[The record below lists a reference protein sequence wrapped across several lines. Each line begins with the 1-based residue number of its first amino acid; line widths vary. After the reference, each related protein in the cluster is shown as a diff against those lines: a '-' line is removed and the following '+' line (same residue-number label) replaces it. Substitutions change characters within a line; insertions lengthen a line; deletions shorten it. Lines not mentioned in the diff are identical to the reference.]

1 MDSVRIFIW
10 NLGETSNV
18 LGKGIKKS
26 WGWLGLTVLLLGSPC
41 GWAAEFSASFKGTD
55 IQEFIN
61 TVSKNLNKTVII
73 DPTVRGTISVRS
85 YDMMDEGQ
93 YYQFFLSVLDVYG
106 FSVVPMDNGV
116 LKVIRSKDAKS
127 SSIPL
132 ANNEQPGVG
141 DELVTRVV
149 PLNNVAARDLAP
161 LLRQLNDNAGAGTVV
176 HYEPSNVLL
185 MTGRAAV
192 IKRLVDIVNTVDKT
206 GDREMITVSL
216 TYASAEDVAKLV
228 NDLNKTDEKNALP
241 STMLANVVAD
251 ERTNSVVVSGEEN
264 ARQRAVEMIR
274 QLDRKQVA
282 QGGTKVIYLK
292 YAKALDLIEVLAGNG
307 TSGNRN
313 SSSTNSSRPSST
325 RSNNTLNNSNSSS
338 SGSSSG
344 SGSSSS
350 SSSSSMGFGSAFGSA
365 NSSGGRTIVIQG
377 KEVTVRAHDQT
388 NSLIITA
395 PPDIMR
401 DLEQV
406 INQLDIRR
414 PQVLVEAI
422 IAEIQDA
429 DGLNMGIQWA
439 NKRAGMIQFPNSNAS
454 NNIPIS
460 TAVIGTDQFRS
471 DGTLT
476 TAYANALGSF
486 NGITAG
492 FYRGNWSMLLTAL
505 SSDSKNDVLATPSIV
520 TLDNM
525 EATFNVGQEVPVLT
539 GSQTTVGSGN
549 NIFNTVERKTVGIKL
564 RVKPQINEGDSVLL
578 QIEQEVSS
586 VAEGNSSTNSSLGVT
601 FNTRTVNNAV
611 MVTNGETVV
620 VGGLLDKNTIETNNK
635 VPLLGDIP
643 WLGSL
648 FRSKVQTMNKRNLML
663 FLRPTI
669 IRDPGQFQDAS
680 INKYRSF
687 NNEQQ
692 KQRGEGNGVLD
703 NNTLR
708 LSGGNTYTFRQVQSS
723 ISAFYQPEG
732 R

>member
-1 MDSVRIFIW
+1 M
-10 NLGETSNV
+10 
-18 LGKGIKKS
+18 KKS

-85 YDMMDEGQ
+85 YDMMNEGQ

-132 ANNEQPGVG
+132 ANNEQPGIG

-206 GDREMITVSL
+206 GDREMVTVPL

-228 NDLNKTDEKNALP
+228 NDLNKSDEKNALP

-251 ERTNSVVVSGEEN
+251 GRTNSVVVSGEEN

-274 QLDRKQVA
+274 QLDRKQVV

-313 SSSTNSSRPSST
+313 SSSNASRPSSP
-325 RSNNTLNNSNSSS
+325 RSGSGSNSNSSSGS

-344 SGSSSS
+344 NSSSSS
-350 SSSSSMGFGSAFGSA
+350 SSSSSMGFGSAFGSTS
-365 NSSGGRTIVIQG
+365 SSGGRTITIQG

-429 DGLNMGIQWA
+429 DGLNLGIQWA
-439 NKRAGMIQFPNSNAS
+439 NKRAGMTQFTNTG
-454 NNIPIS
+454 IPIS

-476 TAYANALGSF
+476 TAYASALSSF

-539 GSQTTVGSGN
+539 GSQTTSAD

-586 VAEGNSSTNSSLGVT
+586 VADSNSSTNSSLGVT

-620 VGGLLDKNTIETNNK
+620 VGGLLDKTSVESNDK

-648 FRSKVQTMNKRNLML
+648 FRSKSQEVRKRNLML

-669 IRDPGQFQDAS
+669 IRDPGQFQEAS

-692 KQRGEGNGVLD
+692 QQRGEGNGVLD

>member
-1 MDSVRIFIW
+1 M
-10 NLGETSNV
+10 
-18 LGKGIKKS
+18 
-26 WGWLGLTVLLLGSPC
+26 GLTVLLLGSPC

-85 YDMMDEGQ
+85 YDMMNEGQ

-192 IKRLVDIVNTVDKT
+192 IKRLVDIINTVDKT
-206 GDREMITVSL
+206 GDREMVTVAL
-216 TYASAEDVAKLV
+216 TYASADDVAKLV
-228 NDLNKTDEKNALP
+228 NELNKSDEKNALP

-274 QLDRKQVA
+274 QLDRKQVV

-313 SSSTNSSRPSST
+313 SSSSNASRSSSSRSGNSSSS
-325 RSNNTLNNSNSSS
+325 SSNSSSGS

-344 SGSSSS
+344 NSSSS
-350 SSSSSMGFGSAFGSA
+350 SSSSSMGFGSAFGSTS
-365 NSSGGRTIVIQG
+365 SSGGRTITIQG

-429 DGLNMGIQWA
+429 DGLNLGIQWA
-439 NKRAGMIQFPNSNAS
+439 NKRAGMTQFTNTG
-454 NNIPIS
+454 IPIS

-476 TAYANALGSF
+476 TAYASALSSF

-586 VAEGNSSTNSSLGVT
+586 VADSNSSTNSSLGVT

-648 FRSKVQTMNKRNLML
+648 FRSKSQTMSKRNLML

-669 IRDPGQFQDAS
+669 IRDPGQFQEAS
-680 INKYRSF
+680 VSKYRSF

-692 KQRGEGNGVLD
+692 QQRGEGNGVLD

-723 ISAFYQPEG
+723 ISAFYKPEG

>member
-1 MDSVRIFIW
+1 M
-10 NLGETSNV
+10 

-26 WGWLGLTVLLLGSPC
+26 WGWLGVTVLLLGSPC

-85 YDMMDEGQ
+85 YDMMNEGQ

-206 GDREMITVSL
+206 GDREMVTVPL

-228 NDLNKTDEKNALP
+228 NDLNKSDEKNALP

-251 ERTNSVVVSGEEN
+251 GRTNSVVVSGEEN

-274 QLDRKQVA
+274 QLDRKQVV

-313 SSSTNSSRPSST
+313 SSSNASRPSSP
-325 RSNNTLNNSNSSS
+325 RSSSSSNSNSNSSS
-338 SGSSSG
+338 SSNSS

-350 SSSSSMGFGSAFGSA
+350 SSNSSMGFGSAFGSTS
-365 NSSGGRTIVIQG
+365 SSGGRTITIQG

-429 DGLNMGIQWA
+429 DGLNLGIQWA
-439 NKRAGMIQFPNSNAS
+439 NKRAGMSQFTNTG
-454 NNIPIS
+454 IPIS

-476 TAYANALGSF
+476 TAYASAIGSF

-539 GSQTTVGSGN
+539 GSQTTSAD

-586 VAEGNSSTNSSLGVT
+586 VADSNSSTNSSLGVT

-620 VGGLLDKNTIETNNK
+620 VGGLLDKTAVETNNK

-648 FRSKVQTMNKRNLML
+648 FRSKSQTVSKRNLML

-669 IRDPGQFQDAS
+669 IRDPQQYQQAS
-680 INKYRSF
+680 ISKYRSF

-692 KQRGEGNGVLD
+692 QQRGEGNSVLD

>member
-1 MDSVRIFIW
+1 MGF
-10 NLGETSNV
+10 
-18 LGKGIKKS
+18 
-26 WGWLGLTVLLLGSPC
+26 TVLLLGSTYS
-41 GWAAEFSASFKGTD
+41 WSAEFSASFKGTD

-85 YDMMDEGQ
+85 YDMMNEDQ

-132 ANNEQPGVG
+132 ANSAQPGVG

-149 PLNNVAARDLAP
+149 PLSNVTARDLAP

-192 IKRLVDIVNTVDKT
+192 IKRLVEIVDTVDKT
-206 GDREMITVSL
+206 GDREMVTVPL
-216 TYASAEDVAKLV
+216 THASAEDVAKLI
-228 NDLNKTDEKNALP
+228 NELGKNDEKNALP
-241 STMLANVVAD
+241 STMVANVVAD

-264 ARQRAVEMIR
+264 ARNRAVEMIR
-274 QLDRKQVA
+274 QLDRKQVV

-313 SSSTNSSRPSST
+313 SSSNSSRSSSSSRAGSGST
-325 RSNNTLNNSNSSS
+325 NNNSTTSSSNSSS
-338 SGSSSG
+338 GST
-344 SGSSSS
+344 SSSS
-350 SSSSSMGFGSAFGSA
+350 NSSMGFGSAFGSA
-365 NSSGGRTIVIQG
+365 NSSGGRTITIQG
-377 KEVTVRAHDQT
+377 KEVIVRAHDQT

-429 DGLNMGIQWA
+429 DGLNLGIQWA
-439 NKRAGMIQFPNSNAS
+439 NKRAGMTQFTNTG
-454 NNIPIS
+454 IPIS
-460 TAVIGTDQFRS
+460 TAVIGTDQYRS

-476 TAYANALGSF
+476 TSYASALGSF
-486 NGITAG
+486 NGIAAG

-586 VAEGNSSTNSSLGVT
+586 VADSNNSTNSSLGAT

-620 VGGLLDKNTIETNNK
+620 VGGLLDKSTIETNNK

-643 WLGSL
+643 VLGNL
-648 FRSKVQTMNKRNLML
+648 FRSKSQTMSKRNLML

-669 IRDPGQFQDAS
+669 IRDPQQFQDAS
-680 INKYRSF
+680 ISKYRSF

-692 KQRGEGNGVLD
+692 QQRGDGKGVLD
-703 NNTLR
+703 SNTVR
-708 LSGGNTYTFRQVQSS
+708 LPGGNSYTFRQVQSS
-723 ISAFYQPEG
+723 IAAFYQPEG

>member
-1 MDSVRIFIW
+1 MASVRIFIW

-85 YDMMDEGQ
+85 YDMMNEGQ

-192 IKRLVDIVNTVDKT
+192 IKRLVDIINTVDKT
-206 GDREMITVSL
+206 GDREMVTVAL
-216 TYASAEDVAKLV
+216 TYASADDVAKLV
-228 NDLNKTDEKNALP
+228 NELNKSDEKNALP

-274 QLDRKQVA
+274 QLDRKQVV

-313 SSSTNSSRPSST
+313 SSSSNASRSSSSRSGNSSSS
-325 RSNNTLNNSNSSS
+325 SSNSSSGS

-344 SGSSSS
+344 NSSSS
-350 SSSSSMGFGSAFGSA
+350 SSSSSMGFGSAFGSTS
-365 NSSGGRTIVIQG
+365 SSGGRTITIQG

-429 DGLNMGIQWA
+429 DGLNLGIQWA
-439 NKRAGMIQFPNSNAS
+439 NKRAGMTQFTNTG
-454 NNIPIS
+454 IPIS

-476 TAYANALGSF
+476 TAYASALSSF

-586 VAEGNSSTNSSLGVT
+586 VADSNSSTNSSLGVT

-648 FRSKVQTMNKRNLML
+648 FRSKSQTMSKRNLML

-669 IRDPGQFQDAS
+669 IRDPGQFQEAS
-680 INKYRSF
+680 VSKYRSF

-692 KQRGEGNGVLD
+692 QQRGEGNGVLD

-723 ISAFYQPEG
+723 ISAFYKPEG

>member
-1 MDSVRIFIW
+1 M
-10 NLGETSNV
+10 

-85 YDMMDEGQ
+85 YDMMNEGQ

-132 ANNEQPGVG
+132 ANNEQPGIG

-206 GDREMITVSL
+206 GDREMVTVPL

-228 NDLNKTDEKNALP
+228 NDLNKSDEKNALP

-251 ERTNSVVVSGEEN
+251 GRTNSVVVSGEEN

-274 QLDRKQVA
+274 QLDRKQVV

-313 SSSTNSSRPSST
+313 SSSNASRPSSP
-325 RSNNTLNNSNSSS
+325 RSSSSSNSNSN
-338 SGSSSG
+338 SGSSSNSS

-350 SSSSSMGFGSAFGSA
+350 SSSSSMGFGSAFGSTS
-365 NSSGGRTIVIQG
+365 SSGGRTITIQG

-429 DGLNMGIQWA
+429 DGLNLGIQWA
-439 NKRAGMIQFPNSNAS
+439 NKRAGMTQFTNTG
-454 NNIPIS
+454 IPIS

-476 TAYANALGSF
+476 TAYASALSSF

-539 GSQTTVGSGN
+539 GSQTTSAD

-586 VAEGNSSTNSSLGVT
+586 VADSNSSTNSSLGVT

-620 VGGLLDKNTIETNNK
+620 VGGLLDKSTDEVNSK

-643 WLGSL
+643 WLGNL
-648 FRSKVQTMNKRNLML
+648 FRSKSQTVKKRNLML
-663 FLRPTI
+663 FLRPSI
-669 IRDPGQFQDAS
+669 IRDPRQFQEAS

-692 KQRGEGNGVLD
+692 QQRGEGNSVLD

>member
-1 MDSVRIFIW
+1 MKR
-10 NLGETSNV
+10 
-18 LGKGIKKS
+18 
-26 WGWLGLTVLLLGSPC
+26 WGWLGLTALLISSTYS
-41 GWAAEFSASFKGTD
+41 WSAEFSASFKGTD

-73 DPTVRGTISVRS
+73 DPTVRGTITVRS
-85 YDMMDEGQ
+85 YDMMNEEQ

-127 SSIPL
+127 SAIPV
-132 ANNEQPGVG
+132 ANDEQPGVG

-161 LLRQLNDNAGAGTVV
+161 LLRQLNDNAGAGSVV

-192 IKRLVDIVNTVDKT
+192 VKRLMEIVSTVDKT
-206 GDREMITVSL
+206 GDRNVVTIPL
-216 TYASAEDVAKLV
+216 TYASADDVAKLV

-241 STMLANVVAD
+241 STMVANVVAD
-251 ERTNSVVVSGEEN
+251 GRTNSVVVSGEDN
-264 ARQRAVEMIR
+264 ARQRVVEMIH
-274 QLDRKQVA
+274 QFDRKQVV

-313 SSSTNSSRPSST
+313 SSSTNNRSSST
-325 RSNNTLNNSNSSS
+325 RSGSSSSNSSS
-338 SGSSSG
+338 SSANSSSNSSSSSNSGNGSYSSSG
-344 SGSSSS
+344 SG
-350 SSSSSMGFGSAFGSA
+350 MGFGSTFGSSS
-365 NSSGGRTIVIQG
+365 SSGGRTIIIQG
-377 KEVTVRAHDQT
+377 KEVIMRAHDQT

-422 IAEIQDA
+422 IAEVQDA
-429 DGLNMGIQWA
+429 DGLNLGIQWA
-439 NKRAGMIQFPNSNAS
+439 NKRAGMTQYTNTGM
-454 NNIPIS
+454 PIS
-460 TAVIGTDQFRS
+460 TAIVGVDQYRD

-476 TAYANALGSF
+476 SNFSSALGSF
-486 NGITAG
+486 NGIAAG
-492 FYRGNWSMLLTAL
+492 FYHGNWSMLLTAL
-505 SSDSKNDVLATPSIV
+505 SSNSKNDVLATPSIV
-520 TLDNM
+520 TIDNM

-539 GSQTTVGSGN
+539 GSQTTSAD
-549 NIFNTVERKTVGIKL
+549 NIYSTVERKTVGIKL
-564 RVKPQINEGDSVLL
+564 KVKPQINEGDSVLL

-586 VAEGNSSTNSSLGVT
+586 VADSSSSTSSDLGAT

-620 VGGLLDKNTIETNNK
+620 VGGLLNKSTVETDSK

-643 WLGSL
+643 VLGNL
-648 FRSKVQTMNKRNLML
+648 FRSKSLTVSKRNLML

-669 IRDPGQFQDAS
+669 IRDRQQYQATS
-680 INKYRSF
+680 INQYKAFDSEQDLQRSS
-687 NNEQQ
+687 
-692 KQRGEGNGVLD
+692 KVLD
-703 NNTLR
+703 SNTLR
-708 LSGGNTYTFRQVQSS
+708 LPAGGNTYTFRQVQSA
-723 ISAFYQPEG
+723 IGAFYSEG

>member
-1 MDSVRIFIW
+1 MGV
-10 NLGETSNV
+10 
-18 LGKGIKKS
+18 
-26 WGWLGLTVLLLGSPC
+26 TVLLLGSPC

-85 YDMMDEGQ
+85 YDMMNEGQ

-206 GDREMITVSL
+206 GDREMVTVPL

-228 NDLNKTDEKNALP
+228 NDLNKSDEKNALP

-251 ERTNSVVVSGEEN
+251 GRTNSVVVSGEEN

-274 QLDRKQVA
+274 QLDRKQVV

-313 SSSTNSSRPSST
+313 SSSNASRPSSP
-325 RSNNTLNNSNSSS
+325 RSSSSSNSNSNSSS
-338 SGSSSG
+338 SSNSS

-350 SSSSSMGFGSAFGSA
+350 SSNSSMGFGSAFGSTS
-365 NSSGGRTIVIQG
+365 SSGGRTITIQG

-429 DGLNMGIQWA
+429 DGLNLGIQWA
-439 NKRAGMIQFPNSNAS
+439 NKRAGMSQFTNTG
-454 NNIPIS
+454 IPIS

-476 TAYANALGSF
+476 TAYASAIGSF

-539 GSQTTVGSGN
+539 GSQTTSAD

-586 VAEGNSSTNSSLGVT
+586 VADSNSSTNSSLGVT

-620 VGGLLDKNTIETNNK
+620 VGGLLDKTAVETNNK

-648 FRSKVQTMNKRNLML
+648 FRSKSQTVSKRNLML

-669 IRDPGQFQDAS
+669 IRDPQQYQQAS
-680 INKYRSF
+680 ISKYRSF

-692 KQRGEGNGVLD
+692 QQRGEGNSVLD